1 MTEEQRYD
9 IAAAIFAKADEG
21 DRLYMFDEIEVDGVA
36 YFVDLNSESAERFFI
51 GKVNEEEGCDEELNL
66 ADELEIEG
74 LIYDMRDERI
84 RDGEE
89 IRRTEHMLYAMR

>member
-1 MTEEQRYD
+1 MTTNYE
-9 IAAAIFAKADEG
+9 IAEAIFAKANEG
-21 DRLYMFDEIEVDGVA
+21 DRLYMFDEIEVGGVA

-74 LIYDMRDERI
+74 LIYDMRDGVNRYN
-84 RDGEE
+84 EE
-89 IRRTEHMLYAMR
+89 IRRTELALM